1 MKTNTLSLQTI
12 RDAVIPL
19 AQRYGLERVFLFG
32 SYARGDATEKSGIA
46 FGGLYED
53 MRDALDK
60 PVDILT
66 TQQMDDKFLSEIR
79 KEEILLYDKTSK
91 GLPTP

>member
-1 MKTNTLSLQTI
+1 M
-12 RDAVIPL
+12 
-19 AQRYGLERVFLFG
+19 ERVFLFG
-32 SYARGDATEKSGIA
+32 SYARGDATEKSDVDFRIDRGTMRGIA

-53 MRDALDK
+53 MRDALEK